1 MLCVVC
7 MLEGEKDLSEVSTY
21 SNPFGDVCSDIPQA
35 AIGQKEELLVSIDV
49 MGRKWSVRKWQI

>member
-1 MLCVVC
+1 
-7 MLEGEKDLSEVSTY
+7 MLEGEKDLSEASTY

-35 AIGQKEELLVSIDV
+35 ATGQKEELLVSIDV